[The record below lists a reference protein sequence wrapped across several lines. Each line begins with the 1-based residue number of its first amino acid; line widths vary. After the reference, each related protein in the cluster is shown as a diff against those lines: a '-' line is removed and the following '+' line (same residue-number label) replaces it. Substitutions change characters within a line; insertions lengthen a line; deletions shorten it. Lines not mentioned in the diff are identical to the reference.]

1 MNHRTIERLIL
12 ESEERSLDA
21 EERRRVD
28 VHLEDCAA
36 CRDFAAGRLAVK
48 DSLKDVRW
56 PEPSPAVEAKTRRLC
71 LDEMN
76 AAAAGS
82 RERAGRARTPVPV
95 IVAAVLFAVLAAV
108 WLAGVLADLAPGE
121 SLPATAWLAVAFIA
135 QNVLMLFLT
144 PVILGAGRPAGDEKT
159 RFGQRV

>member
-28 VHLEDCAA
+28 GHLKDCAG
-36 CRDFAAGRLAVK
+36 CRAFAAGRLAVRE
-48 DSLKDVRW
+48 SLKDVRW
-56 PEPSPAVEAKTRRLC
+56 PEPSPSVEARTRRLC
-71 LDEMN
+71 LEELN

-82 RERAGRARTPVPV
+82 RERAGRARIPVPV
-95 IVAAVLFAVLAAV
+95 AAAAVLFVVLAAI
-108 WLAGVLADLAPGE
+108 WLTGVLADLAPGK

-144 PVILGAGRPAGDEKT
+144 PVVLGAGRPAGDEKT
-159 RFGQRV
+159 QFGQPI